1 MRISRIH
8 VASSLVLHEKIRL
21 EEEAAH
27 YVRAVLR
34 LKVGAEVFL
43 FNDEGAEFKGELT
56 EVTRKAVVAKINEPV
71 QRKTESRLWV
81 NYGLAISRS
90 DHMDFAIQKAVEL
103 GVSEIT
109 PLLTARSVVRLKPE
123 NRDKKSTHWQRIAQN
138 AAEQSGRQ
146 FVPKIHQ
153 PVELGVWVNQL
164 DGFKILLDPTA
175 RQALGNL
182 SPGSQ
187 KVVVMSGPEGG
198 FTQDE
203 IDSALAMGF
212 VAIRLGPRVLR
223 TETAALAVLTSV
235 QLLWGDLNV

>member
-8 VASSLVLHEKIRL
+8 VTSPLVLHEKFRL
-21 EEEAAH
+21 VEEAAH
-27 YVRAVLR
+27 YVRSVLR
-34 LKVGAEVFL
+34 LKIGAQIYL
-43 FNDEGAEFKGELT
+43 FNDDGVECKGELI
-56 EVTRKAVVAKINEPV
+56 EVSRKAVVAKINEAI
-71 QRKTESRLWV
+71 QRNTESRLWV

-123 NRDKKSTHWQRIAQN
+123 NRDKKSAHWQRIAQH

-153 PVELGVWVNQL
+153 PVELGVWVNRL
-164 DGFKILLDPTA
+164 EGFKILLDPTA
-175 RQALGNL
+175 KQALGSL
-182 SPGSQ
+182 SPGAQ
-187 KVVVMSGPEGG
+187 KIVVMSGPEGG

-212 VAIRLGPRVLR
+212 VAVRLGPRVLR

-235 QLLWGDLNV
+235 QLLWGDLDD

>member
-8 VASSLVLHEKIRL
+8 VASSLVVHEKIHL
-21 EEEAAH
+21 KEQAAH
-27 YVRAVLR
+27 YVRSVLR

-43 FNDEGAEFKGELT
+43 FNDEGDEFKGELI

-90 DHMDFAIQKAVEL
+90 DPMDFAIQKAVEL

-109 PLLTARSVVRLKPE
+109 PLLTARSVVQLKPE
-123 NRDKKSTHWQRIAQN
+123 KRDKKSAHWQRIAQN

-146 FVPKIHQ
+146 LVPKIHE
-153 PVELGVWVNQL
+153 PVEVGVWVNQL
-164 DGFKILLDPTA
+164 EGFKILLDPTA
-175 RQALGNL
+175 GQALGSL

-187 KVVVMSGPEGG
+187 NIVVMSGPEGG

>member
-8 VASSLVLHEKIRL
+8 VASPLVLYEKFRL

-27 YVRAVLR
+27 YVRSVLR
-34 LKVGAEVFL
+34 LKVGADVLL
-43 FNDEGAEFKGELT
+43 FNDDGYEFKAEFI
-56 EVTRKAVVAKINEPV
+56 EVTRKAVVVKINEVV
-71 QRKTESRLWV
+71 QRKTESRLWI

-123 NRDKKSTHWQRIAQN
+123 NRHKKCVHWQRIAQN

-146 FVPKIHQ
+146 FVPKIHL
-153 PVELGVWVNQL
+153 PTELEAWVNPL
-164 DGFKILLDPTA
+164 EGFKILLEPTA
-175 RQALGNL
+175 RQTLGDL
-182 SPGSQ
+182 SPESQ
-187 KVVVMSGPEGG
+187 KVTVLSGPEGG
-198 FTQDE
+198 FTAEE
-203 IDSALAMGF
+203 IKWALAAGF
-212 VAIRLGPRVLR
+212 VAVRLGPRILR

-235 QLLWGDLNV
+235 QLLWGDLID